1 MSSRG
6 AKYTILVVDDDDD
19 VRDIATAIL
28 EELGY
33 ETIGASGGAAAL
45 QVLATTEEGR
55 CIDALFSD
63 IMMPGMNGFELAQQ
77 AEMMRPDLKIILTSG
92 YMAPE
97 MAKAMSIAMWPAVP
111 KPWRPAQL
119 ANILAEVLGGSAA
132 S

>member
-33 ETIGASGGAAAL
+33 EAIGASGGAAAL

-77 AEMMRPDLKIILTSG
+77 AKAARPDLKIILTSG
-92 YMAPE
+92 YIGPE
-97 MAKAMSIAMWPAVP
+97 IAGAMSSAMYPTVP
-111 KPWRPAQL
+111 KPWRPAQF
-119 ANILAEVLGGSAA
+119 ATMIAEVLGISR

>member
-1 MSSRG
+1 MYDGG
-6 AKYTILVVDDDDD
+6 ANYTILVVDDDED
-19 VRDIATAIL
+19 VRYIARAIL
-28 EELGY
+28 EDLGY
-33 ETIGASGGAAAL
+33 ETIGASSGAGAL
-45 QVLATTEEGR
+45 QVLATEGDR
-55 CIDALFSD
+55 IAALFSD